1 MSTVLEEAIFLIAGT
16 QKQKERMYIARLPL
30 PLSMWGVTA
39 AISVAIE
46 KLEDAYTP
54 IVLRILGPINILQ
67 QHLQSRSTRII

>member
-39 AISVAIE
+39 AISAIE
-46 KLEDAYTP
+46 KLEDAYTL